1 MAKYRQQPKDITQY
15 ATETAKRVSRLE
27 RTPRAPNTALDSGA
41 MSVTG
46 GNIEIDGGNFT
57 LKASNGAEIVKLGD
71 IGFGNAQPGWRF
83 LRAFDGSTALM
94 LFGTPSARQ
103 YLGFFDASGN
113 LLMSDDAASGVGMAT
128 PNLPIQ
134 SVLSSKLSGNE
145 VTTTS
150 GSFSSF
156 YRLHFIKWQPRV
168 TCWFIVSTPVGVGAQ
183 LQLFD
188 PSLGSTV
195 PNSVGNIPA
204 NTFAYASITGNPNH
218 SHGFFAT
225 IDVQMRVSSGAGTVG
240 ASLVYSF
247 GVGS

>member
-1 MAKYRQQPKDITQY
+1 MARYRQQPKDITQFMVD
-15 ATETAKRVSRLE
+15 TDKRVSRLE
-27 RTPRAPNTALDSGA
+27 RVPRAPNTAVDTGA
-41 MSVTG
+41 ISVTG
-46 GNIEIDGGNFT
+46 GDIEIDGGNFT

-71 IGFGNAQPGWRF
+71 IGFGNSQPGYRF

-103 YLGFFDASGN
+103 YLGFFDSSGN
-113 LLMSDDAASGVGMAT
+113 LLMSDDAASGIGMAT

-134 SVLSSKLSGNE
+134 AVLSSKLSANE
-145 VTTTS
+145 ITTTS
-150 GSFSSF
+150 GSFNSY

-168 TCWFIVSTPVGVGAQ
+168 TCWFVVSTPVGVTAQ

-188 PSLGSTV
+188 PALGAVV

-204 NTFAYASITGNPNH
+204 NIFAYASITGNPDH